1 MSDFYSMSR
10 NDRVNIV
17 EVYTTDDIGGASI
30 DRAIAMLAGIPHAAD
45 KAVGS
50 AIKRAG
56 QTGLTYASRVIRTE
70 YHVKDSD
77 FQKYTRR
84 KRHIYTHGGE
94 TTVEI
99 DFKGWHIP
107 LMSFDVSVGKDGR
120 VKARVKRSGT
130 KTTFDNAFIG
140 KAGSSGHTGVFE
152 RKTEKRLPILEILGP
167 STPQMMDYNDD
178 VSIAIGDKV
187 RETFEERLDHEITAI
202 LNGWRIE
209 KSAK

>member
-10 NDRVNIV
+10 NERKGGIDVFL
-17 EVYTTDDIGGASI
+17 TDDIGGTSI
-30 DRAIAMLAGIPHAAD
+30 DRATAMLAGIPHAAD

-77 FQKYTRR
+77 FQKYTKR
-84 KRHIYTHGGE
+84 KRHIITQNGV

-107 LMSFDVSVGKDGR
+107 LLSFDVSVGKDGR
-120 VKARVKRSGT
+120 VKARVKRSSE
-130 KTTFDNAFIG
+130 KTAFDHAFVG
-140 KAGSSGHTGVFE
+140 NMSSTGHEGVFE
-152 RKTEKRLPILEILGP
+152 RVSEKRYPIREILGP

-178 VSIAIGDKV
+178 VSQAIGDKV

-202 LNGWRIE
+202 LNGWR
-209 KSAK
+209 A